1 MYEVNVL
8 VIFFLYSCVVG
19 MKANVLA
26 SLIAVRIII
35 IVMNT
40 IIIVAIYIQGT
51 LLVEVDFV
59 IIM

>member
-1 MYEVNVL
+1 
-8 VIFFLYSCVVG
+8 